1 MVGSLGSMKTTR
13 FTLAMATTISLFVS
27 TGSAKTYM
35 MALMPADTQF
45 QTVLAGIKDELD
57 TSYAIDVIDMSKQ
70 FNVAEAANICRQ
82 KSVKALLLMDRK
94 AILAAQE
101 LQKADNAFAAMPKFV
116 YMTLLVEASTK
127 GLSNVAGIKFE
138 VPIYTLVTNFRI
150 ISQKD
155 FSKVGIFY
163 RKSYTATID
172 EAKKLLGKE
181 QFSLQTVC
189 VDCEHNE
196 KATAQDALKV
206 MNKSFDKMVKEQGS
220 EVFLVLADN
229 LVVNNASLSEFWLDK
244 VKKKK
249 IPVIAP
255 LDMLAS
261 PKIGLAVFTADPDL
275 PQLGAQ
281 AANQIIEFF
290 ENETPLSSIGFEPTI
305 SIKSTLN
312 QNVAK
317 EQGWKLKV
325 EKLGRINK
333 IIK

>member
-1 MVGSLGSMKTTR
+1 MKTAR
-13 FTLAMATTISLFVS
+13 FALAMVTAVSLFVS
-27 TGSAKTYM
+27 TGSAKTCM

-45 QTVLAGIKDELD
+45 QTVLAGIRAELD

-70 FNVAEAANICRQ
+70 FNVGEAANICRQ

-189 VDCEHNE
+189 VDCEQNE

-206 MNKSFDKMVKEQGS
+206 MKKSLDKMIKDQGA
-220 EVFLVLADN
+220 EVFLVPADN
-229 LVVNNASLSEFWLDK
+229 LVVNNTSLSEFWLEK
-244 VKKKK
+244 VKTKKL
-249 IPVIAP
+249 PVIAP

-317 EQGWKLKV
+317 EQGWKLKA

>member
-1 MVGSLGSMKTTR
+1 MKPFHFILFIQTAASL
-13 FTLAMATTISLFVS
+13 LIATSQ
-27 TGSAKTYM
+27 AKTNM
-35 MALMPADTQF
+35 MAFMPAGAQF
-45 QTVLAGIKDELD
+45 QTVLAGIRAELD
-57 TSYAIDVIDMSKQ
+57 TTYTIDVVDMSKPVKIEE
-70 FNVAEAANICRQ
+70 VAEKRRKNNI
-82 KSVKALLLMDRK
+82 KALILMDIK
-94 AILAAQE
+94 AVRAVQD
-101 LQKADNAFAAMPKFV
+101 LQKTDSAFESMPKFV
-116 YMTLLVEASTK
+116 YMTLMVEATTM
-127 GLSNVAGIKFE
+127 GLSNVAGINFE

-163 RKSYTATID
+163 RKSYSSSIE
-172 EAKKLLGKE
+172 EAKKLLSKE

-189 VDCEHNE
+189 VDCEQNE
-196 KATAQDALKV
+196 KTTVQDVLKV
-206 MNKSFDKMVKEQGS
+206 MKKTFDKMVKEKGS

-229 LVVNNASLSEFWLDK
+229 LVVNNTSLTEFWLEK

-249 IPVIAP
+249 VPVIAP

-261 PKIGLAVFTADPDL
+261 LQIGLAVFTADPDL

-290 ENETPLSSIGFEPTI
+290 ENGTPLESIGFEPTI

-317 EQGWKLKV
+317 ELEWKLKA

-333 IIK
+333 VIK